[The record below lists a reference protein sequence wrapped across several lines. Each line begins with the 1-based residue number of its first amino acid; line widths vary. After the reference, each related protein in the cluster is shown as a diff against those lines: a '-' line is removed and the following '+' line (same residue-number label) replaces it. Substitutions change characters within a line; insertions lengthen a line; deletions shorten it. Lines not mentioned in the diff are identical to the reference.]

1 VSAGTTTTT
10 NSVNAA
16 LVYADLLLRDR
27 GERYDF
33 TARVDAG
40 YTHNLVTA
48 GGGSQDRTTAAY
60 AELTDRNF
68 GVTARVG
75 RQSLASQGIVGLFDG
90 LYVGYQRSSSWS
102 VSAAAGLPAYTG
114 YSPVSSHQ
122 RFGTVSAEF
131 DPFHHAWIFDTYIF
145 DETNSGLTERRSVGL
160 QTRYFVRDAPSSP
173 WSTTTSRSN
182 SSIP

>member
-1 VSAGTTTTT
+1 MRTLAAASLNARSTGEFGGRSNAGWSMAGSAAVTYQYGKDKVVSAGTTTTT

-90 LYVGYQRSSSWS
+90 LYVGYQR
-102 VSAAAGLPAYTG
+102 
-114 YSPVSSHQ
+114 
-122 RFGTVSAEF
+122 
-131 DPFHHAWIFDTYIF
+131 I
-145 DETNSGLTERRSVGL
+145 RRG
-160 QTRYFVRDAPSSP
+160 R
-173 WSTTTSRSN
+173 
-182 SSIP
+182 